1 MAKLLKGTAFIT
13 GAASGSATDRKSA
26 QGIGRQTALHFAA
39 AGVQRLVLADVN
51 ADALAAVSALVRE
64 RHAKDADADAE
75 IEVMTLALD
84 VRDAAAVKQG
94 LESARRRFG
103 RIDIA
108 VNNAG
113 ISGSA
118 KPTHELD
125 EADWLRV
132 TDVLLNGVWR
142 CQKEELAIMVAQE
155 VPSSSSPPAPQREG
169 RGCIINVA
177 SIYGLVA
184 HDAAV
189 AYTAAKHGVVGLT
202 RADALRYGPQGI
214 RINAIAPGF
223 TETPLLAGA
232 MARSPAAAAAATAHI
247 EKAPLGRM
255 ATAEEIADCIV
266 FLASPMSSFVHGSV
280 LVADGGY
287 TAG

>member
-13 GAASGSATDRKSA
+13 GAAS
-26 QGIGRQTALHFAA
+26 GIGRQTALHFAA
-39 AGVQRLVLADVN
+39 AGVQRLVLADIN
-51 ADALAAVSALVRE
+51 ADALAAVSALLQE
-64 RHAKDADADAE
+64 QHAKDADV
-75 IEVMTLALD
+75 EVMTLALD
-84 VRDAAAVKQG
+84 VRDAAAVKDG

-125 EADWLRV
+125 EAEWLRA

-142 CQKEELAIMVAQE
+142 CQKEELAIMVTQE
-155 VPSSSSPPAPQREG
+155 VPKGGE
-169 RGCIINVA
+169 GCIINVA

-189 AYTAAKHGVVGLT
+189 AYTAAKHGVIGLT

-232 MARSPAAAAAATAHI
+232 MARSPAAAAATTAHI
-247 EKAPLGRM
+247 EKAPMGRM

-280 LVADGGY
+280 LVADG
-287 TAG
+287 A

>member
-13 GAASGSATDRKSA
+13 GAAS
-26 QGIGRQTALHFAA
+26 ALQFAA
-39 AGVQRLVLADVN
+39 AGVQRLVLADIN
-51 ADALAAVSALVRE
+51 ADALAAVVALLRE
-64 RHAKDADADAE
+64 QHADV
-75 IEVMTLALD
+75 EVMSLEL
-84 VRDAAAVKQG
+84 DAAAVKAG
-94 LESARRRFG
+94 LEGAQQRFG

-113 ISGSA
+113 TSGSG
-118 KPTHELD
+118 KPTHQLE
-125 EADWLRV
+125 EAEWLGL
-132 TDVLLNGVWR
+132 TDILLNGVWR
-142 CQKEELAIMVAQE
+142 CQKEELAIMVEQE
-155 VPSSSSPPAPQREG
+155 IPSSSPREG

-184 HDAAV
+184 HDTAV
-189 AYTAAKHGVVGLT
+189 AYTAAKHGKQHTAEVFLKGHPQADHEGVVGLT

-223 TETPLLAGA
+223 TETPLLTNPMRRDPAT
-232 MARSPAAAAAATAHI
+232 AAALTVNI
-247 EKAPLGRM
+247 EMAPMGRM
-255 ATAEEIADCIV
+255 ATVEEIADCIV